1 MPCLACKEEN
11 GCLLPLYLAE
21 LIPADHVAKAVNNIV
36 DLLDIRNITSRVKV
50 EGCQVQNL
58 RMMLKILF

>member
-50 EGCQVQNL
+50 EGRQV
-58 RMMLKILF
+58 